1 MNWNSLKI
9 FLAIANNGSLSAA
22 AKALEINHSTAFRR
36 MNAFEKEI
44 GGRLFERLSHGYELT
59 PMGEELLV
67 FAQKISNSFDD
78 MERHIVGKDIQPK
91 GVVKITAP
99 NNITYR
105 YLPRYL
111 AEFHRLYPEIQIAL
125 LASNLE
131 FNMSNRQADIAIR
144 ATPSPPEH
152 LVGRRLNTI
161 EWSVYGSE
169 AYEHESGLPKNL
181 EELQNHRLIGAT
193 GGMLN
198 LPGFT
203 WLEKN
208 HLQQIHVRCDDL
220 VTMSYFAESGQGL
233 AFLPNDQQRPEI
245 KKLFTFKPGE
255 TSNLWVLTHPDLRHV
270 ERIKLVMQHL
280 TKSFSEEKNLQP

>member
-1 MNWNSLKI
+1 MDWNSLKI
-9 FLAIANNGSLSAA
+9 FLAIANDGSLSAA
-22 AKALEINHSTAFRR
+22 AKTLGINHSTVFRR
-36 MNAFEKEI
+36 MNAFEKEL

-59 PMGEELLV
+59 AMGEELLD
-67 FAQKISNSFDD
+67 FAQKISSTFDD

-99 NNITYR
+99 NNIAYR

-111 AEFHRLYPEIQIAL
+111 AEFHHLYPEIHIEL

-144 ATPSPPEH
+144 ATSSPPEH
-152 LVGRRLNTI
+152 LIGRQLRTVA
-161 EWSVYGSE
+161 WSVYGSE
-169 AYEHESGLPKNL
+169 AYKHESGIPHNL
-181 EELQNHRLIGAT
+181 EELQYHRLIGAT
-193 GGMLN
+193 GGMSS
-198 LPGFT
+198 LPGFA

-208 HLQQIHVRCDDL
+208 YPKQIHVRCDDL
-220 VTMSYFAESGQGL
+220 VSMSYFAESGQGL

-245 KKLFTFKPGE
+245 NKLFIFKPGE
-255 TSNLWVLTHPDLRHV
+255 TSNLWLLTHPDLRYV

-280 TKSFSEEKNLQP
+280 TKSFSEESNI

>member
-9 FLAIANNGSLSAA
+9 FLAIADKGSLSAA
-22 AKALEINHSTAFRR
+22 STALEINHSTVFRR
-36 MNAFEKEI
+36 LNAFEKEI

-59 PMGEELLV
+59 PTGEELLF
-67 FAQKISNSFDD
+67 FAQNIANSFDD
-78 MERHIVGKDIQPK
+78 LERHIVGKDIQPK

-99 NNITYR
+99 NNIAYR

-111 AEFHRLYPEIQIAL
+111 AEFQHRYPEVHIEL

-152 LVGRRLNTI
+152 LIGRQLKTI
-161 EWSVYGSE
+161 QWSVYGSL
-169 AYEHESGLPKNL
+169 AYEQQLGLPCNL
-181 EELQNHRLIGAT
+181 EELPNHRLIGAT
-193 GGMLN
+193 GTMRR

-208 HLQQIHVRCDDL
+208 IPQSIRIRCDDL
-220 VTMSYFAESGQGL
+220 VTMSFLTESGQGL
-233 AFLPNDQQRPEI
+233 AFLPDDQQRPEI
-245 KKLFTFKPGE
+245 KKLFTFEPGE
-255 TSNLWVLTHPDLRHV
+255 TSNLWLLTHPDLRYV
-270 ERIKLVMQHL
+270 ERIKLLMQFL
-280 TKSFSEEKNLQP
+280 TTAFHNEQAF